1 LPIEKNTV
9 PLPLENNE
17 RRKSRDPEI
26 LVWSGLIRIGHW
38 LLAFAFATLYLEYKK
53 FPLHPYAGY
62 VVLIIVVLRIV
73 WGFIGP
79 GAANFSTF
87 FFTPKQV
94 FEYLKNSLRGHAAY
108 YFSHN
113 PMGAAMVYAL
123 LTLLLTTSTL
133 GLLSYSA
140 SQQLGPFGKL
150 IPGDWEDILII
161 SHTWLGHLTAALVI
175 GHLFGV
181 LWASRLHRENYVL
194 AMLRGIRRIP
204 RSISVPQSIL
214 LPMKR
219 RNNGGPRTQKVLT
232 WLNYRRPF
240 LGSIILLTLIIG
252 VITLPLIQVLVDL
265 NKFIPA
271 Y

>member
-1 LPIEKNTV
+1 MA
-9 PLPLENNE
+9 LPLENNE
-17 RRKSRDPEI
+17 RRKRRDPEI
-26 LVWSGLIRIGHW
+26 LVWSRLIRIGHW

-62 VVLIIVVLRIV
+62 AVLIIVIFRII

-87 FFTPKQV
+87 IFSPRQI
-94 FEYLKNSLRGHAAY
+94 FEYLKSALRGHAAY

-123 LTLLLTTSTL
+123 LTLLLITSTL
-133 GLLSYSA
+133 GLLSYSS

-150 IPGDWEDILII
+150 IPDEWEDVLIT
-161 SHTWLGHLTAALVI
+161 SHKWLGHLTAAFVI
-175 GHLFGV
+175 CHLIGV
-181 LWASRLHRENYVL
+181 LWASRLHRENYAL

-204 RSISVPQSIL
+204 RAIAIPQGIL
-214 LPMKR
+214 EPVNRQNYSLRM
-219 RNNGGPRTQKVLT
+219 QKLLT

-240 LGSIILLTLIIG
+240 LGSLILMTLIFGAIMF
-252 VITLPLIQVLVDL
+252 PLIQILVSL